1 MALQLATYHTSSF
14 INSPTLLP
22 ENVASLITA
31 VSIAAR
37 LSLRC
42 SSLFIE
48 ALLESARY
56 STAFSLG
63 MSRQTLIA
71 ALSTAKRLHM
81 IRFSTNPEEEIREA
95 RGGFLQV
102 LDKYTNLGV
111 YIVHHSFTLAE
122 LFAMT
127 GFHLTTQT
135 IKTGFR
141 TAEESVRILD
151 GIFGS
156 NETSRAIASLVS
168 LVHRELLLDPD
179 FTLSKNGKI
188 AILAGLTRA
197 LTSFA
202 VLQNVTHHRMMA
214 VMPMT
219 VVWEGLVIEE
229 EEDESTSVQVAD
241 NNRSLG
247 STNSENVDNPIMQH
261 PDIIHELESILAHEE
276 SSVELKVTPPEGTK
290 DKDLIVDSAYSSPS
304 TSSTYDADVYEITTT
319 TKTFTTKT
327 TSFRPLNP
335 SRQGHEDNNEP
346 APAKYVIVKSE
357 DETQESFVA
366 IVDRQNSEDDSNR
379 IDAAKASK
387 FVSSDDPGS
396 TSSELRTSRGFRVML
411 SAMSKKFNK
420 KKIERQERYAA
431 ASLHKQIAD
440 ESSVN
445 GKPSDSLPSQRVGPT
460 TTMTSTSTTTR
471 STSAQYHE
479 RSLKA
484 PAVPPKDHQDS
495 SDDELYDDDRK
506 KEKKNWS
513 RFKLKGVAKNKSM
526 NNIFQQKPNGSNGSG
541 ELVPS
546 NKKVRSRT
554 TTPPVPSKQT
564 KTPVSGGGH
573 KRISSAHSIT
583 PIPTLSTSSRR
594 RPRSNSITSMTSI
607 QSVARTTTTT
617 TFTTSPG
624 QSSPSSPMLK
634 RMPSAPVQ
642 GQLSKRRQNSQPLS
656 DVSIRHNFPRA
667 HLVTNIA
674 RFMRYAS
681 AAYGESFM
689 RILGIGDMPHI
700 LPASHHHHPNH
711 HAFSYHTTVPV
722 EDILLSSY
730 TDSSLLSI
738 QNPQINA
745 LVHYVTVDH
754 AAEAVVLTCR
764 GTLGLSDIL
773 TDLTCEYSEFTL
785 PQTGPDGKERRFTAH
800 GGMLGAA
807 QLLAKQK
814 GKVYRVIYDALEQW
828 PTYGLILCGHSLGAG
843 VASLLSVLWSQE
855 TDDFAKMEGELY
867 CRALP
872 GFPAKDT
879 IPFVTNLESGL
890 PPGRPIHCYTF
901 GPPCVMSIELSEYC
915 GHGLVTSVIHSY
927 DIVSSLSLG
936 LLKDF
941 KNVAISLYDE
951 SRITDEI
958 ISRIIG
964 RYQKNGTEGS
974 TSDGPESAAAK
985 QPEETHQP
993 DDDEQWFWALIKTM
1007 RADMNSEKL
1016 YPPSTIYHIES
1027 IPQLVQH
1034 TDGRSETLYTKKRTA
1049 QSKRAHTV
1057 VLRKCENVQKRF
1069 SEIIFSRSMFLDHS
1083 PNNYEK
1089 SIRQLCRGYFG
1100 EFEAY
1105 ENV

>member
-1 MALQLATYHTSSF
+1 
-14 INSPTLLP
+14 
-22 ENVASLITA
+22 
-31 VSIAAR
+31 
-37 LSLRC
+37 
-42 SSLFIE
+42 
-48 ALLESARY
+48 
-56 STAFSLG
+56 

-81 IRFSTNPEEEIREA
+81 IRFSEHPDEEIKEA

-111 YIVHHSFTLAE
+111 YIIHHTFTLAE

-156 NETSRAIASLVS
+156 NETSRAIASLVA
-168 LVHRELLLDPD
+168 LVHRELVQDPD
-179 FTLSKNGKI
+179 FTLSKKGKI
-188 AILAGLTRA
+188 AILTGLTRA

-202 VLQNVTHHRMMA
+202 VLQNVTHNRMMSH
-214 VMPMT
+214 MQMT

-229 EEDESTSVQVAD
+229 EEDEATSVEVPDGKRALKD
-241 NNRSLG
+241 NNLDDP
-247 STNSENVDNPIMQH
+247 DNPIMQH
-261 PDIIHELESILAHEE
+261 PDIIHELEGILAQDEA
-276 SSVELKVTPPEGTK
+276 SAELKVAPPANSEK
-290 DKDLIVDSAYSSPS
+290 EINAIDSAYASPS
-304 TSSTYDADVYEITTT
+304 TPAYDADVYEITTT
-319 TKTFTTKT
+319 TKTYTTKT

-335 SRQGHEDNNEP
+335 HQQSGTENPNPPP
-346 APAKYVIVKSE
+346 APAKYVIVKSDE
-357 DETQESFVA
+357 ETQESFVA
-366 IVDRQNSEDDSNR
+366 IVDRENDQFVDAKNSDAIDQVNSSKLLSNVDR
-379 IDAAKASK
+379 ESGA
-387 FVSSDDPGS
+387 
-396 TSSELRTSRGFRVML
+396 ELQTARGFRVML

-431 ASLHKQIAD
+431 ANLHKQIAE
-440 ESSVN
+440 ESSAGN
-445 GKPSDSLPSQRVGPT
+445 KPANHNSSDQVAGPT
-460 TTMTSTSTTTR
+460 TTLTSTSTTTR

-484 PAVPPKDHQDS
+484 PAVPPKTTQYA
-495 SDDELYDDDRK
+495 DDDDDRK
-506 KEKKNWS
+506 KEKNNWGK
-513 RFKLKGVAKNKSM
+513 FKLKAAAKNKSVSNM
-526 NNIFQQKPNGSNGSG
+526 FQKPNGSGMLAYDKKKLPSGSSS
-541 ELVPS
+541 PIP
-546 NKKVRSRT
+546 
-554 TTPPVPSKQT
+554 PPVPSKQD
-564 KTPVSGGGH
+564 KKAAIRGH
-573 KRISSAHSIT
+573 TRSPSNQNVP

-594 RPRSNSITSMTSI
+594 RPRSNSITSLASI

-617 TFTTSPG
+617 TYTSSAGP
-624 QSSPSSPMLK
+624 SASSSPMLK
-634 RMPSAPVQ
+634 RMPSAPVR
-642 GQLSKRRQNSQPLS
+642 GALTRRRVSSHPLS
-656 DVSIRHNFPRA
+656 DNSTRRNYPRA
-667 HLVTNIA
+667 HLITNIA

-711 HAFSYHTTVPV
+711 HAFSYHTAVPV

-730 TDSSLLSI
+730 TDSTLLSI

-773 TDLTCEYSEFTL
+773 TDLTCSYAEFTL
-785 PQTGPDGKERRFTAH
+785 PQTGPGGEERRFSAH

-814 GKVYRVIYDALEQW
+814 GKVYRVIRDALDRW
-828 PTYGLILCGHSLGAG
+828 PTYGLVLCGHSLGAG
-843 VASLLSVLWSQE
+843 VASLLSVLWSQMRDE
-855 TDDFAKMEGELY
+855 FAESEGELY
-867 CRALP
+867 TRALP

-879 IPFVTNLESGL
+879 IPFVTNVESGL

-901 GPPCVMSIELSEYC
+901 GPPCVMSIELSRYC
-915 GHGLVTSVIHSY
+915 GQGLVTSVIHSY

-941 KNVAISLYDE
+941 KNVAVSLHDE
-951 SRITDEI
+951 SNITDEI
-958 ISRIIG
+958 VSRVVG
-964 RYQKNGTEGS
+964 RYQKNGTNNQEGDS
-974 TSDGPESAAAK
+974 EKPD
-985 QPEETHQP
+985 EEHQP
-993 DDDEQWFWALIKTM
+993 DEDEQWFWALIKTM
-1007 RADMNSEKL
+1007 RADMTSEKL

-1034 TDGRSETLYTKKRTA
+1034 TDGRTESFYAKKRTT

-1057 VLRKCENVQKRF
+1057 VLKRCENVQQRF

-1083 PNNYEK
+1083 PNNYEAA
-1089 SIRQLCRGYFG
+1089 IRQLCRGYFG
-1100 EFEAY
+1100 EYEAY

>member
-1 MALQLATYHTSSF
+1 
-14 INSPTLLP
+14 
-22 ENVASLITA
+22 
-31 VSIAAR
+31 
-37 LSLRC
+37 
-42 SSLFIE
+42 
-48 ALLESARY
+48 
-56 STAFSLG
+56 
-63 MSRQTLIA
+63 
-71 ALSTAKRLHM
+71 
-81 IRFSTNPEEEIREA
+81 
-95 RGGFLQV
+95 
-102 LDKYTNLGV
+102 
-111 YIVHHSFTLAE
+111 
-122 LFAMT
+122 
-127 GFHLTTQT
+127 
-135 IKTGFR
+135 
-141 TAEESVRILD
+141 LD

-188 AILAGLTRA
+188 AILTGLTRA

-202 VLQNVTHHRMMA
+202 VLQNVTHKRMMSN
-214 VMPMT
+214 MQMT
-219 VVWEGLVIEE
+219 VVWEGLVVEE
-229 EEDESTSVQVAD
+229 EEDEATSVQVSDGKHALEGA
-241 NNRSLG
+241 S
-247 STNSENVDNPIMQH
+247 SENTDNPIMQH
-261 PDIIHELESILAHEE
+261 PDIIHELEGILAQEE
-276 SSVELKVTPPEGTK
+276 SSAELKVTPPTNSKGGQ
-290 DKDLIVDSAYSSPS
+290 LVVDSAYSSPS
-304 TSSTYDADVYEITTT
+304 GSAYDTDVYEITTT
-319 TKTFTTKT
+319 TKTYTTKT
-327 TSFRPLNP
+327 TSFRPLKP
-335 SRQGHEDNNEP
+335 YHQGNDKNAEP
-346 APAKYVIVKSE
+346 APAKYVIVKSDE
-357 DETQESFVA
+357 ETQESFVA
-366 IVDRQNSEDDSNR
+366 MVDRENSDQQSNV
-379 IDAAKASK
+379 DEGAKTPK
-387 FVSSDDPGS
+387 LMTGTDHSSA
-396 TSSELRTSRGFRVML
+396 SELRTSRGFRIML
-411 SAMSKKFNK
+411 STMSKKFNK

-431 ASLHKQIAD
+431 ANLHKQIVE
-440 ESSVN
+440 ESASSNRPAEN
-445 GKPSDSLPSQRVGPT
+445 GSTGNVLLGPT

-471 STSAQYHE
+471 STSAQFHE
-479 RSLKA
+479 RSLKP
-484 PAVPPKDHQDS
+484 PAVPPKGNQYF
-495 SDDELYDDDRK
+495 SDDDDDDRK
-506 KEKKNWS
+506 KDKKNWG

-526 NNIFQQKPNGSNGSG
+526 NNIFQKPTGNNYSEELVSNG
-541 ELVPS
+541 
-546 NKKVRSRT
+546 KKARSRPSSPPP
-554 TTPPVPSKQT
+554 PPVPAKQG
-564 KTPVSGGGH
+564 KKPVSSGH
-573 KRISSAHSIT
+573 KRVPSVQNA
-583 PIPTLSTSSRR
+583 PPMPTLSTSSRR
-594 RPRSNSITSMTSI
+594 RPRSNSVTSMASI

-617 TFTTSPG
+617 TYTSSAAP
-624 QSSPSSPMLK
+624 SSPPSPMLK
-634 RMPSAPVQ
+634 RTPSMPV
-642 GQLSKRRQNSQPLS
+642 GRDLYKRRPSSHPLS
-656 DVSIRHNFPRA
+656 DDSTRRNFPRA

-773 TDLTCEYSEFTL
+773 TDLTCAYSEFNL
-785 PQTGPDGKERRFTAH
+785 PQRGPDGKERKFTAH

-814 GKVYRVIYDALEQW
+814 GKVYRVIRDALDRW
-828 PTYGLILCGHSLGAG
+828 PTYGLVLCGHSLGAG

-855 TDDFAKMEGELY
+855 RDDFAQTEGDLY
-867 CRALP
+867 IHALP

-879 IPFVTNLESGL
+879 IPFVTNVESGL

-901 GPPCVMSIELSEYC
+901 GPPCVMSIELSQYC
-915 GHGLVTSVIHSY
+915 GLGLVTSVIHSY

-941 KNVAISLYDE
+941 KNVAISLHTE
-951 SRITDEI
+951 SQVTDEI
-958 ISRIIG
+958 LSRIIG
-964 RYQKNGTEGS
+964 RYQRNGTEQTTDEDETDKPS
-974 TSDGPESAAAK
+974 
-985 QPEETHQP
+985 EEERHP

-1007 RADMNSEKL
+1007 RADMTSEKL

-1034 TDGRSETLYTKKRTA
+1034 IDGRSETLYTKKRTA

-1057 VLRKCENVQKRF
+1057 VLTKCENVQQRF

-1089 SIRQLCRGYFG
+1089 TIRQLCRGYFG
-1100 EFEAY
+1100 EYEAY

>member
-1 MALQLATYHTSSF
+1 MALQLSTYHSSSY

-22 ENVASLITA
+22 ENIASLITA
-31 VSIAAR
+31 VSIATR

-81 IRFSTNPEEEIREA
+81 IRFSTNPEEEIKEA

-111 YIVHHSFTLAE
+111 YIVHHTFTLAE

-168 LVHRELLLDPD
+168 LVHRELLQDPD

-188 AILAGLTRA
+188 AILTGLTRA

-202 VLQNVTHHRMMA
+202 VLQNVTHQRMMA
-214 VMPMT
+214 TMPMT

-229 EEDESTSVQVAD
+229 EEDESTSVQMTD
-241 NNRSLG
+241 SNHSLG
-247 STNSENVDNPIMQH
+247 SATSENSENGIMQH
-261 PDIIHELESILAHEE
+261 PDIIHELEGILAQDE
-276 SSVELKVTPPEGTK
+276 SSAELKVTPPPK
-290 DKDLIVDSAYSSPS
+290 DKELTVDSAYSSPS
-304 TSSTYDADVYEITTT
+304 NSSSYDADVYEITTT
-319 TKTFTTKT
+319 TKTYTTKT

-335 SRQGHEDNNEP
+335 YRQGNNDNNVP
-346 APAKYVIVKSE
+346 VPAKYVILKSE

-366 IVDRQNSEDDSNR
+366 IVDRPNEEDPSDKLE
-379 IDAAKASK
+379 AARSSK
-387 FVSSDDPGS
+387 LITGKDPVS
-396 TSSELRTSRGFRVML
+396 TTSELRTSRGFRVML

-440 ESSVN
+440 ESSSN
-445 GKPSDSLPSQRVGPT
+445 SKPTDGSSPSNVIVGPT

-479 RSLKA
+479 RSHKP
-484 PAVPPKDHQDS
+484 PAVPPKGGHNS
-495 SDDELYDDDRK
+495 SDDEMYDDDRK
-506 KEKKNWS
+506 KDKKNWS
-513 RFKLKGVAKNKSM
+513 RFKLKGVSKNKAM
-526 NNIFQQKPNGSNGSG
+526 TNIFQKPNGSNLSG
-541 ELVPS
+541 ELAPTG
-546 NKKVRSRT
+546 KKVRSRP
-554 TTPPVPSKQT
+554 TTPPPPVPVKSA
-564 KTPVSGGGH
+564 KTPASGGH
-573 KRISSAHSIT
+573 KRISSAHSTT
-583 PIPTLSTSSRR
+583 PIPTTSSSSRR
-594 RPRSNSITSMTSI
+594 RPRSNSITSMRSI

-617 TFTTSPG
+617 TYTTSPG
-624 QSSPSSPMLK
+624 PSSPPSPMLK
-634 RMPSAPVQ
+634 RMPSAPVR
-642 GQLSKRRQNSQPLS
+642 GQLVKRRQNSQPLS
-656 DVSIRHNFPRA
+656 DVNIRHNFPRA

-773 TDLTCEYSEFTL
+773 TDLTCAYSEFTL

-814 GKVYRVIYDALEQW
+814 GKVYRVICEALDRW

-855 TDDFAKMEGELY
+855 RDDFAKMEGELY

-915 GHGLVTSVIHSY
+915 GRGLVTSVIHSY

-941 KNVAISLYDE
+941 KNVAISLYNE
-951 SRITDEI
+951 SQITDEI

-964 RYQKNGTEGS
+964 RYQKNGTEENGADGS
-974 TSDGPESAAAK
+974 ES
-985 QPEETHQP
+985 PDEPHQP

-1007 RADMNSEKL
+1007 RADMTSEKL

-1083 PNNYEK
+1083 PNNYET

-1100 EFEAY
+1100 EYEAY

>member
-1 MALQLATYHTSSF
+1 MALQLSSYHSSLIAT
-14 INSPTLLP
+14 SPTLLP
-22 ENVASLITA
+22 ENVASFITA
-31 VSIAAR
+31 VSVATR

-81 IRFSTNPEEEIREA
+81 IRFSENPDEEIKEA

-111 YIVHHSFTLAE
+111 YIVHHTFTLAE

-156 NETSRAIASLVS
+156 NETSRAIASLVA
-168 LVHRELLLDPD
+168 LVHRELMQDPD
-179 FTLSKNGKI
+179 FKLSKKGKI
-188 AILAGLTRA
+188 AILTGLTRA

-202 VLQNVTHHRMMA
+202 VLQNVTHNRMMSH
-214 VMPMT
+214 MQMT

-229 EEDESTSVQVAD
+229 EEDEATSVEVPD
-241 NNRSLG
+241 GRRSLKDSG
-247 STNSENVDNPIMQH
+247 SDDPDNPIMQH
-261 PDIIHELESILAHEE
+261 PDIIHELEGILAQDEA
-276 SSVELKVTPPEGTK
+276 SAELKVAAPANSQQE
-290 DKDLIVDSAYSSPS
+290 INAIDSAYSSPS
-304 TSSTYDADVYEITTT
+304 KSAYDADVYEITTT
-319 TKTFTTKT
+319 TKTYTTKT

-335 SRQGHEDNNEP
+335 HQQSETENLAP
-346 APAKYVIVKSE
+346 APAKYVIVKSDE
-357 DETQESFVA
+357 ETQESFVA
-366 IVDRQNSEDDSNR
+366 IVDRENDQLINANKNDAIDQVNSSKLLSNVDRDSG
-379 IDAAKASK
+379 A
-387 FVSSDDPGS
+387 
-396 TSSELRTSRGFRVML
+396 ELRTAKGFRVML

-431 ASLHKQIAD
+431 ANLHKQIAE
-440 ESSVN
+440 ESSAGN
-445 GKPSDSLPSQRVGPT
+445 KPANYSSHGQVAGPT
-460 TTMTSTSTTTR
+460 TTLTSTSTTTR

-479 RSLKA
+479 RPLKA
-484 PAVPPKDHQDS
+484 PAVPPKDLLY
-495 SDDELYDDDRK
+495 SDEDDDRK
-506 KEKKNWS
+506 KEKNNWGK
-513 RFKLKGVAKNKSM
+513 FKLKAVAKNKSM
-526 NNIFQQKPNGSNGSG
+526 SNMFQKANGSG
-541 ELVPS
+541 MLAS
-546 NKKVRSRT
+546 DKKKMSSGT
-554 TTPPVPSKQT
+554 SSPIPPPVPNKQD
-564 KTPVSGGGH
+564 KMPPVRGH
-573 KRISSAHSIT
+573 TRLPSNQNVP

-594 RPRSNSITSMTSI
+594 RPRSNSISSLASI

-617 TFTTSPG
+617 TYTSSAGPTG
-624 QSSPSSPMLK
+624 LSSPMLK
-634 RMPSAPVQ
+634 RMPSAPVR
-642 GQLSKRRQNSQPLS
+642 GALTRRGAATHPLS
-656 DVSIRHNFPRA
+656 DKSTRRNFPRA
-667 HLVTNIA
+667 HLITNIA

-711 HAFSYHTTVPV
+711 HAFSYHTSVPV

-730 TDSSLLSI
+730 TDSTLLSI

-773 TDLTCEYSEFTL
+773 TDLTCSYSEFTL
-785 PQTGPDGKERRFTAH
+785 PQTGPGGEERHFSAH

-814 GKVYRVIYDALEQW
+814 GKVYRVIRDALDRW
-828 PTYGLILCGHSLGAG
+828 PTYGLVLCGHSLGAG
-843 VASLLSVLWSQE
+843 VASLLSVLWSQMRDE
-855 TDDFAKMEGELY
+855 FAESEGELY
-867 CRALP
+867 TRALP

-879 IPFVTNLESGL
+879 ISFVTNVDSGL

-901 GPPCVMSIELSEYC
+901 GPPCVMSIELSHYC
-915 GHGLVTSVIHSY
+915 GQGLVTSVIHSY

-941 KNVAISLYDE
+941 KNVAVSLHDE
-951 SRITDEI
+951 SNITDEI
-958 ISRIIG
+958 ISRVVG
-964 RYQKNGTEGS
+964 RYQKSGTS
-974 TSDGPESAAAK
+974 TQGGEPEHTD
-985 QPEETHQP
+985 EEHQP

-1007 RADMNSEKL
+1007 RADMTSEKL

-1034 TDGRSETLYTKKRTA
+1034 TDGRTESFYAKKRTA

-1057 VLRKCENVQKRF
+1057 ILKKCENVQQRF

-1083 PNNYEK
+1083 PNNYETA
-1089 SIRQLCRGYFG
+1089 IRQLCRGYFG
-1100 EFEAY
+1100 EYEAY